1 MNLPAQQIQNLPL
14 RRAATDDISRPLGK
28 LVLAFDPYVDRSAS
42 HAKEYAQAKIAVYRE
57 ALDGLPEWAIE
68 RAVNAFISGRAE
80 GQNLDRFPTSARL
93 AAEAQ
98 RHRDEEAML
107 QRARHRD
114 AEQQRERRQHEEF
127 LANRPPAEERARR
140 AAEIM
145 KRAGLQPMPGNEAE

>member
-1 MNLPAQQIQNLPL
+1 MNLPAQRPQILPL

-68 RAVNAFISGRAE
+68 RAVSAFISGRAE

-98 RHRDEEAML
+98 RHCDEEGRTQA
-107 QRARHRD
+107 RARRV
-114 AEQQRERRQHEEF
+114 EQQLRERRERKEF

-145 KRAGLQPMPGNEAE
+145 KRAGLQPMPGNEPE